1 MSNKKSGFG
10 KFLAGAAIGAG
21 LGILFAPKKGSETR
35 AILKEK
41 LDELMIQIKKIDVE
55 EIKEEFE
62 DRIQEIKEELADLD
76 KEKVLELAKE
86 KSIQIRNDDN
96 SLNRKNLGI
105 LLFSDRTLLEKHE
118 NIIYPELTKKV
129 LQFISDS
136 KTNDPKQK
144 IILNA
149 TVLFKTPKL
158 LELCDSIFFVQS
170 NYAKRLLR
178 AKHRDNSSFKNII
191 KLFSAQ

>member
-1 MSNKKSGFG
+1 MSKKSGFG

-41 LDELMIQIKKIDVE
+41 LDDLMIQIKKIDVE

-86 KSIQIRNDDN
+86 KAVQ
-96 SLNRKNLGI
+96 LKNKAQELVDLAIEKGTPI
-105 LLFSDRTLLEKHE
+105 LRDMAEDVKVKTLEVSKQVVKKLE
-118 NIIYPELTKKV
+118 TKEK
-129 LQFISDS
+129 
-136 KTNDPKQK
+136 
-144 IILNA
+144 
-149 TVLFKTPKL
+149 
-158 LELCDSIFFVQS
+158 
-170 NYAKRLLR
+170 AK
-178 AKHRDNSSFKNII
+178 
-191 KLFSAQ
+191 